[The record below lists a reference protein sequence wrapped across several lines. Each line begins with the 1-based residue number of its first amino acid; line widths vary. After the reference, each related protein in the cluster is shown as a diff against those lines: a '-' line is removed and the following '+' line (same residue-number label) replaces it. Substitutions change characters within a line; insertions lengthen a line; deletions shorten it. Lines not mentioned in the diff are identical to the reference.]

1 VARYGSTVAFMP
13 IGTFV
18 PKPSVVA
25 LDVLDE
31 VVLVDVATG
40 ACCALDPAGA
50 RLWRLVLSSS
60 SEDEAVRLVTDS
72 DAGDPRSVRADLRR
86 FIAEL
91 EQKRFLRS
99 VPPEPDEPGPE
110 APGAG
115 R

>member
-1 VARYGSTVAFMP
+1 MP

-18 PKPSVVA
+18 PEPSVVA
-25 LDVLDE
+25 LEVLDE

-60 SEDEAVRLVTDS
+60 SEDDAVRR
-72 DAGDPRSVRADLRR
+72 AAEGDPGDRRAVRADLRR
-86 FIAEL
+86 FITEL

-99 VPPEPDEPGPE
+99 VPPEPDGPGPE